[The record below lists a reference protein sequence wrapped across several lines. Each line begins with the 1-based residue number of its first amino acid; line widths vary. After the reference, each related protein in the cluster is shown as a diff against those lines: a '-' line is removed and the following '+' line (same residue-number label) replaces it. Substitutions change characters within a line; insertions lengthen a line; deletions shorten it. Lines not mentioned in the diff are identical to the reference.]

1 MSGAPRQGRAAD
13 LSALRSALDCV
24 AEAVV
29 IVDSGGCV
37 EFANE
42 LARGRFRLSPG
53 ERVGLPDTDPLTWLS
68 WVPGRRVRQVGDREG
83 MHRTIFVAPVDR
95 VPVDESS
102 VRLSG
107 TSLQTT
113 RLVAAIAAASETTE
127 PVLVSGEPGT
137 GKESVARAIH
147 EAARFAPAAFES
159 VSSKTLSV
167 SALERRLDGRG
178 SLGPIGTLFLEDVE
192 NMTRSVQRRLAQAFA
207 AGEVHVRVMASTQS
221 DIEASVESGVFDREL
236 FFRLNAIPIHVSPL
250 RDRPGDVASLSAAII
265 ARCNAASN
273 RRRVDRISPEASD
286 ALSTYPF
293 PGNARELEAVVER
306 SWSRCRGRH
315 IRLDHLPESITRPTR
330 RSRRAPAERG
340 DADSLEV
347 IEREFLLRVLADN
360 DWRLG
365 AVAKELSVSR
375 TTLWRRLS
383 RLKIENPR
391 RKPR

>member
-1 MSGAPRQGRAAD
+1 MSGAPRQGRVAD

-29 IVDSGGCV
+29 IVDSAGCV

-42 LARGRFRLSPG
+42 IARGRFRMSPG
-53 ERVGLPDTDPLTWLS
+53 ERVGLPESDPLTWLS
-68 WVPGRRVRQVGDREG
+68 WVPGRRVRQVGDTNGAR
-83 MHRTIFVAPVDR
+83 RTIIVAPVDR
-95 VPVDESS
+95 IPVDESS

-107 TSLQTT
+107 TSSQTT
-113 RLVAAIAAASETTE
+113 RLIAAIAAASESTE

-137 GKESVARAIH
+137 GKESVGRAIH

-159 VSSKTLSV
+159 VSSKTLSI
-167 SALERRLDGRG
+167 SALERRLEGRG
-178 SLGPIGTLFLEDVE
+178 SSGPIGTLFLEDVE
-192 NMTRSVQRRLAQAFA
+192 NLTRSVQRRLAQAFG
-207 AGEVHVRVMASTQS
+207 AGEVHVRMMASTRS
-221 DIEASVESGVFDREL
+221 DIEAFVESGVFDREI

-250 RDRPGDVASLSAAII
+250 RERPGDIAHLSNAVV

-273 RRRVDRISPEASD
+273 RRRVDGISPEASD

-306 SWSRCRGRH
+306 AWSRCRGRH
-315 IRLDHLPESITRPTR
+315 IRLDHLPESITRPAR

-340 DADSLEV
+340 DADSLEG

-365 AVAKELSVSR
+365 AVAAELSVSR

-391 RKPR
+391 RKRS